1 MLNFFKQQWPLLVIY
16 LALGQVLYFANI
28 YFTDWAFWAIWVC
41 FLVQA
46 FFVQKFESTRYL
58 DMIRKINEQYW
69 ESHHDLLKRQLESL
83 FPMPTSSDPAVPADT
98 SPHDAKP
105 PQS

>member
-1 MLNFFKQQWPLLVIY
+1 MLNFFKQQWPLLVVY

-46 FFVQKFESTRYL
+46 FLVQKLESTRYL
-58 DMIRKINEQYW
+58 DMARKINGQYW
-69 ESHHDLLKRQLESL
+69 EFHYDLLKRQLESL
-83 FPMPTSSDPAVPADT
+83 SLMQPSSDSSAPADT
-98 SPHDAKP
+98 SQHGDKPHQP
-105 PQS
+105 